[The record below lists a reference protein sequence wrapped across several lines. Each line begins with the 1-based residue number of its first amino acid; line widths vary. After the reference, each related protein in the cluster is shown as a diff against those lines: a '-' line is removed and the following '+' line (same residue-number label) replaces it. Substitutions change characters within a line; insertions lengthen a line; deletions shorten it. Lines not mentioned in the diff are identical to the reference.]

1 MAEKMNPNL
10 AAAYGKA
17 KKIRD
22 IEKGNPRIANMS
34 PKERVNKLVVKND
47 ERGAPEPVNQQTKE
61 QNNRAVS
68 DFLEKKGI
76 FRTMEVKPKARPK
89 PDVLPKDDGSV
100 RVKGMEG
107 GNPTEYGGPKEDL
120 EEVAGQL
127 GKASKLHGNQSKR
140 VAKIAKGMKG
150 EVGNPYMKRS
160 KSKYGM

>member
-34 PKERVNKLVVKND
+34 PKERVNKLIVKND

-76 FRTMEVKPKARPK
+76 FRTMEVKPKAR
-89 PDVLPKDDGSV
+89 V
-100 RVKGMEG
+100 RRAKRRSRRGRRTTGQGIQASRQSIQARGKNRQGHEG
-107 GNPTEYGGPKEDL
+107 
-120 EEVAGQL
+120 
-127 GKASKLHGNQSKR
+127 
-140 VAKIAKGMKG
+140 
-150 EVGNPYMKRS
+150 
-160 KSKYGM
+160 